1 MESDINIMAAQ
12 NTPNTPAPAAQA
24 PIDTTA
30 RGSAGVPPADE
41 GRPDT
46 RHDQAQRALTNQGD
60 TVRASWRFSL
70 DAIRGNIAYMSVE
83 AKDLLVWAF
92 NWCIDPAHP
101 LRFADYCDRI
111 GYSENTVYKIYSGKY
126 RHPETN
132 KLMDAPEKL
141 VKALRDFRRLELQRA
156 KMGRKQFVLTPTAKK
171 FFWACDQARKSNS
184 PVIVYGSSQIGKTEA
199 ARQYC
204 IEGTHAVLVELD
216 AVGGLRGA
224 LRAIAA
230 KVGVNPELCA
240 EKLAERI
247 KKALNPDMVLIIDEV
262 HLLANVYRKRSFF
275 QCIEQLRRIQ
285 DFTKCGMVLT
295 FTLLKYGEVENERK
309 RELEQAFNR
318 SPHRVNLGASPSAA
332 DMRAICEAH
341 GLPWDE
347 RNEQVTVAKDLVDT
361 PCAVLQQLAG
371 QGLKMIIE
379 RIRLGNE
386 LAADDNR
393 EQVSWQDFLRS
404 HYAIEKNAQMPDSG
418 WQTKG

>member
-1 MESDINIMAAQ
+1 MAAQ
-12 NTPNTPAPAAQA
+12 DTPNTPDAGAQA
-24 PIDTTA
+24 PVEDTA
-30 RGSAGVPPADE
+30 
-41 GRPDT
+41 
-46 RHDQAQRALTNQGD
+46 AQQVRRALTNQGD

-70 DAIRGNIAYMSVE
+70 DAIRSNIAHMSTE

-101 LRFADYCDRI
+101 LHFADFCDRI
-111 GYSENTVYKIYSGKY
+111 GYAGNTVYKIYSGKY

-171 FFWACDQARKSNS
+171 FFWACDIARKCNT

-204 IEGTHAVLVELD
+204 LDSSHAVLVELD

-230 KVGVNPELCA
+230 KVGVNPELPT

-262 HLLANVYRKRSFF
+262 HLLANVYRRRSFF
-275 QCIEQLRRIQ
+275 QCMEELRRIQ
-285 DFTKCGMVLT
+285 DFSKCGMVLT
-295 FTLLKYGEVENERK
+295 FTLLKYGEVANERR
-309 RELEQAFNR
+309 RELEQFFSR
-318 SPHRVNLGASPSAA
+318 SVHKKNLGDRPSNA
-332 DMRAICEAH
+332 DIRAICEAH

-347 RNEQVTVAKDLVDT
+347 RNEQIIVAKDLVDT
-361 PCAVLQQLAG
+361 PYAVLQQLATE
-371 QGLKMIIE
+371 QGLKAIIE
-379 RIRLGNE
+379 RIRLGND

-393 EQVSWQDFLRS
+393 EQVSWQDFLRA
-404 HYAIEKNAQMPDSG
+404 HYAVEKNAQMPDSG
-418 WQTKG
+418 WERKA